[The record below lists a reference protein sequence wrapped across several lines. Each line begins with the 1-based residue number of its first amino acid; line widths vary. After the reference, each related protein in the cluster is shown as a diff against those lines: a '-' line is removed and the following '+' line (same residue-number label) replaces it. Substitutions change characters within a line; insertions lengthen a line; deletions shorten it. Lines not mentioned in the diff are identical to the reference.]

1 MRYLW
6 TENTVASFFTP
17 ASQKPKT
24 EARVAWSER
33 RVDEGT
39 PPTLLVAR
47 YTHPEQEDASKP
59 RETPIKLALF
69 DLDGTLITT
78 ASGKKF
84 GGDPADWKW
93 WDPSVPTRLRTLHA
107 EGYVVR
113 ILSNQG
119 GMTIQPDPKSKAPRT
134 PKRLPQWKQKV
145 AAILTQL
152 DLPTTVYA
160 ATGKDMFRKPR
171 PGMWKEVCSDL
182 GVSKDDVDV
191 KASFFVGD
199 AGGRLALP
207 ASGGRKATAKDFSC
221 SDRNFAHNV
230 GIQYQTPEEFF
241 LGEEPREFQRD
252 FDLASYPEPVST
264 AEGDSCV
271 FFEKTNDKD
280 IVLFCG
286 PPGAGKST
294 FYWRYLKP
302 LGYER
307 VNQDLLKTKDKCLKA
322 AREHLEEGDSV
333 AVDNTNADPETRG
346 QWIELAQ
353 KHKVPIRC
361 VWFKTPLSVAE
372 HNNAVRSM
380 NRELNPE
387 GRDSL
392 PQLAF
397 RSFSG
402 RFQAPK
408 SGEGFQDVVEVDF
421 SFRGT
426 QEEYSKWGRYWT

>member
-1 MRYLW
+1 M
-6 TENTVASFFTP
+6 ASFFTP
-17 ASQKPKT
+17 TSQKPKI

-33 RVDEGT
+33 AVDDNT
-39 PPTLLVAR
+39 PPTLLVAH
-47 YTHPEQEDASKP
+47 YTSPEKDDSSKP
-59 RETPIKLALF
+59 RQKPTKFALF

-93 WDPSVPTRLRTLHA
+93 WDPSVPTKLHKLYE
-107 EGYVVR
+107 EGYAVIV
-113 ILSNQG
+113 LSNQG
-119 GMTIQPDPKSKAPRT
+119 GIAIQTDPKSKGPKT
-134 PKRLPQWKQKV
+134 PKRLPQWKQKLT
-145 AAILTQL
+145 AILTQL

-160 ATGKDMFRKPR
+160 ATGKDIFRKPR
-171 PGMWKEVCSDL
+171 PGMWKELCKDL
-182 GVSKDDVDV
+182 GLNETDVDV

-207 ASGGRKATAKDFSC
+207 AASGRKAIAKDFSC
-221 SDRNFAHNV
+221 SDRNFAHNL
-230 GIQYQTPEEFF
+230 GIKYETPEEFF
-241 LGEEPREFQRD
+241 LGEEPREFKRD
-252 FDLASYPEPVST
+252 FDLAVYPEPVST
-264 AEGDSCV
+264 AEGESV
-271 FFEKTNDKD
+271 VLFEKTNDKD

-307 VNQDLLKTKDKCLKA
+307 VNQDLLKSKDKCLKT

-346 QWIELAQ
+346 QWVELAK
-353 KHKVPIRC
+353 KHKAPIRC
-361 VWFKTPLSVAE
+361 VWFRTPLSVAE

-380 NRELNPE
+380 NKELNPE
-387 GRDSL
+387 ARESL

-397 RSFSG
+397 SSFSS
-402 RFQAPK
+402 RFKAPK
-408 SGEGFQDVVEVDF
+408 PSEGFQDIIEVDF

-426 QEEYSKWGRYWT
+426 KEEYSKWGRYWT